1 MKIRYVG
8 TIAQR
13 IGRNEDEVSPAETV
27 VSGQDLIAWLRLQD
41 DALNFALGLRK
52 NLMLAVDGMVRP
64 ISSDIRAASQVAII
78 DPISG
83 G

>member
-1 MKIRYVG
+1 MKVRYVG

-13 IGRNEDEVSPAETV
+13 IGRSEDTVAIAESV
-27 VSGQDLIAWLRLQD
+27 VSGSDLIAWLRRQD
-41 DALNFALGLRK
+41 DALDFALGLRK
-52 NLMLAVDGMVRP
+52 NLMLAVDGVVRP
-64 ISSDIRAASQVAII
+64 ISCDIRAAAQVAII

>member
-1 MKIRYVG
+1 MKVRYVG

-13 IGRNEDEVSPAETV
+13 IGRSEDTVSPADSV
-27 VSGQDLIAWLRLQD
+27 VSGQDLIAWLRETD
-41 DALNFALGLRK
+41 DGLNFAFGLRK
-52 NLMLAVDGMVRP
+52 NLMLAVDGVVRP

>member
-13 IGRNEDEVSPAETV
+13 IGRNEDDVSPAETV

>member
-13 IGRNEDEVSPAETV
+13 IGRNEDDVSPAETV
-27 VSGQDLIAWLRLQD
+27 ISGQDLIAWLRLQD

-64 ISSDIRAASQVAII
+64 ISSDIRTASQVAII